1 MHQGLWV
8 EIYGQMKERVALIG
22 IKRLKCNLFVFKYLS
37 ISWYIHVTSSMLLHI
52 RHSSFDGRLLDG
64 IADNVKY
71 VVKARI
77 ELGQVASRQST
88 RVKT

>member
-1 MHQGLWV
+1 
-8 EIYGQMKERVALIG
+8 
-22 IKRLKCNLFVFKYLS
+22 
-37 ISWYIHVTSSMLLHI
+37 MLLHI

>member
-1 MHQGLWV
+1 
-8 EIYGQMKERVALIG
+8 
-22 IKRLKCNLFVFKYLS
+22 
-37 ISWYIHVTSSMLLHI
+37 MLLHI

-88 RVKT
+88 RVKTYTHLRIEDVKEYI